1 MTVCMNPCIVSEY
14 QQNMYTFCKEKKK
27 EFEVKCPGVE
37 VRCEA
42 FQERTAKDTAIV
54 SKTNIQKY
62 NKTRKC
68 PFTLSLYIISL
79 YVYMYP
85 I

>member
-1 MTVCMNPCIVSEY
+1 MNPCIVSEY
-14 QQNMYTFCKEKKK
+14 QQNIYTFYKEKK
-27 EFEVKCPGVE
+27 EGMIWSGKCPGGE
-37 VRCEA
+37 VRCEI

-62 NKTRKC
+62 DKTRKC